1 MKPDA
6 LRMLARQLRTDPN
19 SEAIEDAAAALEACA
34 RQRGALQRPFGEILG
49 RPASFRCFQPKTRL
63 LPTMKLEA
71 SEERAPLDP
80 GHNGRHGC
88 RLPASNLD
96 RIRQDTALL

>member
-34 RQRGALQRPFGEILG
+34 RERERPDMTAPDPAKPLSH
-49 RPASFRCFQPKTRL
+49 RPPRKT
-63 LPTMKLEA
+63 P
-71 SEERAPLDP
+71 S
-80 GHNGRHGC
+80 
-88 RLPASNLD
+88 
-96 RIRQDTALL
+96 